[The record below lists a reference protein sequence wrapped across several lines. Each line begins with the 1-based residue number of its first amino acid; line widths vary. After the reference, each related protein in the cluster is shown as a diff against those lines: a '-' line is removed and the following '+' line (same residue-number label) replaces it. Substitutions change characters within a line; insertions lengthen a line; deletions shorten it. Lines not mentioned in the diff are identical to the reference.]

1 MPPHQAPADRPR
13 PTHDANEAPRSEERP
28 RAVPPAPASVPQR
41 HSNPAVVRPL
51 PQVRDD
57 HALVQGLRNGET
69 WARAALFDRC
79 APDVERILRRILGHE
94 VHTDMAD
101 LVHDTFVQALA
112 SIDQLRDAG
121 ALRGWMQSIAAHT
134 AYRTIRSRRVRRWLR
149 FWEPAQIP
157 EVPVEDVSSDVRE
170 AYRRTY
176 EVLDKLP
183 ADERIAFVLRY
194 VEGMDLGQLAETC
207 RVSLSTIKRRLARA
221 EGRFARAAKRDEV
234 LASWLSEGGRWT
246 T

>member
-1 MPPHQAPADRPR
+1 MPPAPMSSDRNR
-13 PTHDANEAPRSEERP
+13 PDDASRSEDAPRSEERP
-28 RAVPPAPASVPQR
+28 RTG
-41 HSNPAVVRPL
+41 VVRPL

-57 HALVQGLRNGET
+57 HALVNGLRAGET

-79 APDVERILRRILGHE
+79 APDVERILRRILGYE
-94 VHTDMAD
+94 IHTDMAD
-101 LVHDTFVQALA
+101 LVHDTFVQALG

-157 EVPVEDVSSDVRE
+157 EVPVDDVNPDVRE
-170 AYRRTY
+170 AYKRTY
-176 EVLDKLP
+176 QLLDRLP
-183 ADERIAFVLRY
+183 ADERVAFVLRH
-194 VEGMDLGQLAETC
+194 VEGMDLGQVAETC
-207 RVSLSTIKRRLARA
+207 GVSLSTIKRRLGRA

-234 LASWLSEGGRWT
+234 LSTWLEEGGRWT

>member
-1 MPPHQAPADRPR
+1 
-13 PTHDANEAPRSEERP
+13 
-28 RAVPPAPASVPQR
+28 
-41 HSNPAVVRPL
+41 
-51 PQVRDD
+51 
-57 HALVQGLRNGET
+57 
-69 WARAALFDRC
+69 
-79 APDVERILRRILGHE
+79 
-94 VHTDMAD
+94 MAD

-221 EGRFARAAKRDEV
+221 EARFARAAKRDEV
-234 LASWLSEGGRWT
+234 LSAWLTEGGRWT

>member
-1 MPPHQAPADRPR
+1 MPLATS
-13 PTHDANEAPRSEERP
+13 PTDPPFDDDARHPDAAPRSEAHPRESRPSSP
-28 RAVPPAPASVPQR
+28 RAPSG
-41 HSNPAVVRPL
+41 VVRPL

-57 HALVQGLRNGET
+57 HALVAGLRAGET

-79 APDVERILRRILGHE
+79 APDVERILRRILGYE
-94 VHTDMAD
+94 IHTDMAD

-149 FWEPAQIP
+149 FWEPSQLP
-157 EVPVEDVSSDVRE
+157 EVPVEGVNPDVRE

-176 EVLDKLP
+176 MVLDRLP
-183 ADERIAFVLRY
+183 ADERIAFVLRH
-194 VEGMDLGQLAETC
+194 VEGMDLGQVAETC

-221 EGRFARAAKRDEV
+221 EGRFTRAAKRDEV
-234 LASWLSEGGRWT
+234 LQTWMEEGGRWT